1 MIKRFLSAAAILA
14 VSVTVAQANEFEP
27 ALRDFADSQ
36 VRGWLSDPAVI
47 QAINSQNGETSSLSE
62 DQIIALDKQWRAETA
77 AGSRPM
83 IDGVLGNA
91 LSSYLQQKK
100 DGAEGL
106 VTEIFVMDAKGLNVG
121 QSDVTSDY
129 WQGDEAK
136 WKETFLVGPS
146 SVHVSDV
153 EMDESTQTFQSQ
165 VSLPVVDPANG
176 QVIGAVTVGVNVE
189 MLAQ

>member
-1 MIKRFLSAAAILA
+1 MIKRLLSAAAVLA
-14 VSVTVAQANEFEP
+14 VTVSVAQANEFEP

-47 QAINSQNGETSSLSE
+47 QAIKSQNGETAALSE

>member
-14 VSVTVAQANEFEP
+14 VSFSVAQANEFEP

-36 VRGWLSDPAVI
+36 VRGWLSDPTVI
-47 QAINSQNGETSSLSE
+47 QAIKSQNGETAALSE